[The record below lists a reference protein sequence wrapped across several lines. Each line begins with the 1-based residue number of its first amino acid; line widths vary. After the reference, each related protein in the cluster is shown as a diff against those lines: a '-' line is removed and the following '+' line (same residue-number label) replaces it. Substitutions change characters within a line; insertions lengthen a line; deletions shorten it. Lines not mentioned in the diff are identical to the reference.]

1 MGAGKKVSRG
11 AAAEAV
17 GFRINEG
24 PRRPRRLPFMARY
37 VGEGVVSVEGV
48 GLFARWT
55 RAEVDADTAARLA
68 QDPRWEIEPSAPPPG
83 PLTGPAPGAPG
94 AAS

>member
-1 MGAGKKVSRG
+1 MAGKKKATRG

-24 PRRPRRLPFMARY
+24 PRRPPRLPFTARY
-37 VGEGVVSVEGV
+37 LGDGVVSVEGV
-48 GLFARWT
+48 GLFSRWT

-68 QDPRWEIEPSAPPPG
+68 KDPCWEVRPV
-83 PLTGPAPGAPG
+83 TGA
-94 AAS
+94 